1 MLTYSFN
8 IKNIEIC
15 RLVNYISFNWIQEL
29 SFSVSCLIA
38 LEVSF
43 RALSKLGL
51 LPPTGAMASDSNW
64 QAEFSCGD
72 RFRGLRQGVPIGEL
86 FFADCSCYRP

>member
-1 MLTYSFN
+1 MLL
-8 IKNIEIC
+8 
-15 RLVNYISFNWIQEL
+15 RALVVRKIIGVL
-29 SFSVSCLIA
+29 SKRSDQYDVSYHFLSCLIA
-38 LEVSF
+38 LKVTF
-43 RALSKLGL
+43 RTRSMLGL